1 MHTVFSLLFFNFVM
15 QVKHFHFLTLKE
27 TANHTCNVTRS
38 EEIIW
43 KRVCLGI
50 LYLACGGGGAPMQK
64 FSFPFLLWR
73 PKLLALKAAL
83 VDELC
88 LVIQP
93 QWCKEGRCFQ
103 PWASAS
109 FDSVIT
115 KTGNAFLLG
124 VTLPSNPRLFQLEK
138 KTLSGFLNWGPDS
151 FEAYEPS

>member
-15 QVKHFHFLTLKE
+15 QVEHFHFLTLKE
-27 TANHTCNVTRS
+27 TENHTCNVTRS

-50 LYLACGGGGAPMQK
+50 LYLACRGGGAPMQK
-64 FSFPFLLWR
+64 FSSAFPLWR

-93 QWCKEGRCFQ
+93 PWCKEGRCFQ

-109 FDSVIT
+109 SDSVIT
-115 KTGNAFLLG
+115 KTGNAFLLS
-124 VTLPSNPRLFQLEK
+124 VTLPSNPLLFQLEK
-138 KTLSGFLNWGPDS
+138 KALSGFLN
-151 FEAYEPS
+151 